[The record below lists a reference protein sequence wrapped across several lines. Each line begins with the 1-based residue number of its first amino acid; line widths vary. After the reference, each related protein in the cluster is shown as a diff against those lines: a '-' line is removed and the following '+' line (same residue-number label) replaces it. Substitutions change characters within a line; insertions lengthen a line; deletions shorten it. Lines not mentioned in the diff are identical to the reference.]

1 MGRLRTAFLAI
12 SLVIFICVSEEI
24 IARDGAN
31 RLRFSVSVNR
41 NSTNYGESHGGDVA
55 EQTWIHCRKEL
66 KDKKNKDCLLYIPR
80 EAAANEYLKLSFLT
94 GLTIHQIQNSRE
106 ETGYR
111 NWFNNWFARRELIS
125 SKAKKFRV
133 SAPNFALGPAPGFAP
148 GLAPGPAPTP
158 QSHDLAPASSPSQP
172 PYSPAEAP
180 DEPSP
185 APPPK
190 RKPSVAPS
198 QSVPGPPPPPPAK
211 KSDHMLMKLIIA
223 VASTAVITFVLVALL
238 FLCCFKRNRN
248 NAVGPADGPRD
259 EGPLLHLSNLSVGKY
274 QQDSSFFPSL
284 SHSRIVTQFCTLSG
298 SSENSPTVAN
308 TSRKF
313 FSATSKKRSFLSR
326 VSLKRNGPEFS
337 TAEAPSSLTGLPPL
351 KLPPGR
357 SAPPPPPAPAPAPTP
372 QPPPPPPPK
381 PQPPPPPK
389 LVRPPPAPPPKG
401 VAPKRQGH
409 SSSGDGSDVDS
420 ETGAPKTKLKP
431 FFWDKMA
438 NPDQKMVWHEISA
451 GSFQFNEEA
460 MESLF
465 GYNDGNKNKNA
476 QRGDSSRESPV
487 QYIQI
492 IDARK
497 AQNLSIL
504 LRALN
509 VTTEEVVDAIKEGI
523 NDSFS
528 FLQLASPLVLKMR
541 FLLCYQ
547 GNELPVELLQTLLK
561 MAPTS
566 EEELKLRL
574 YSGDLHLLGP
584 AERFLKILVDIPFAF
599 KRIESLL
606 FMISLQEEVSGL
618 KESLATLEVAC
629 KKLKNSRLFLKLLE
643 AVLKTGNRMNVGT
656 FRGDAQAF
664 KLDTL
669 LKLSDVKGTD
679 GKTTLLH
686 FVVLEIIRSEGVRA
700 LRLQRSSRSFSSVK
714 TDDSNNSDS
723 SPQSVERYRSTGL
736 QVVSGLTIELEDV
749 KRAAI
754 IDGDGLAATLTNL
767 SGSLTNAREF
777 LKSMDEESDF
787 EKALAGFIERAD
799 ADIRW
804 LKEEEERIMALVK
817 SSADYFH
824 GKSAKSEG
832 IRLFAIVREFLVML
846 EKVCREV
853 KETTK
858 TRSYSGKKEVE
869 TTPES
874 SQPSPDIVR
883 QRLFPAIA
891 ERRNYSSDSS
901 DDDDDADD
909 ESSSSSYS

>member
-12 SLVIFICVSEEI
+12 SLVFLVCVSEEI
-24 IARDGAN
+24 ISRRGAN
-31 RLRFSVSVNR
+31 R
-41 NSTNYGESHGGDVA
+41 GEAHGGDDVA

-66 KDKKNKDCLLYIPR
+66 KDRNRDCLLYIPPR
-80 EAAANEYLKLSFLT
+80 VAAANDTYQKLSVLT
-94 GLTIHQIQNSRE
+94 GWFS
-106 ETGYR
+106 
-111 NWFNNWFARRELIS
+111 NWFGPLLDSTTSYPTRKLIG
-125 SKAKKFRV
+125 KQKKKRKKFRV

-148 GLAPGPAPTP
+148 GPSPRFAPGPAPTP
-158 QSHDLAPASSPSQP
+158 QSYDLAAPSSAPS
-172 PYSPAEAP
+172 YSPAEAP
-180 DEPSP
+180 DESSFGGPTK
-185 APPPK
+185 K
-190 RKPSVAPS
+190 RAKSIVAPS
-198 QSVPGPPPPPPAK
+198 QSVPGPPPPPPPEK
-211 KSDHMLMKLIIA
+211 KNDILMDLIIA
-223 VASTAVITFVLVALL
+223 VASTAVLTFFLVALL
-238 FLCCFKRNRN
+238 FLCCFRRNNRK
-248 NAVGPADGPRD
+248 NAVGPRNGPRD
-259 EGPLLHLSNLSVGKY
+259 EGPLLHLSDLSA
-274 QQDSSFFPSL
+274 
-284 SHSRIVTQFCTLSG
+284 G
-298 SSENSPTVAN
+298 SNENSPKVAA
-308 TSRKF
+308 TSRRF
-313 FSATSKKRSFLSR
+313 FTATSKKRSFLSR
-326 VSLKRNGPEFS
+326 VSLKRNNHEFS
-337 TAEAPSSLTGLPPL
+337 PAEASSSSGLP
-351 KLPPGR
+351 LPPGR
-357 SAPPPPPAPAPAPTP
+357 SSAAPPLPPPAPPAPRPPPPAPPKSK
-372 QPPPPPPPK
+372 PPPPA
-381 PQPPPPPK
+381 PPK
-389 LVRPPPAPPPKG
+389 LVRPPPAPP
-401 VAPKRQGH
+401 KRQGR

-451 GSFQFNEEA
+451 GSFQFNEEE

-465 GYNDGNKNKNA
+465 GYNDVNKSKNG
-476 QRGDSSRESPV
+476 QRGESSRDSPV

-492 IDARK
+492 IDPRK

-509 VTTEEVVDAIKEGI
+509 VTIEEVVDAIKE
-523 NDSFS
+523 
-528 FLQLASPLVLKMR
+528 
-541 FLLCYQ
+541 

-599 KRIESLL
+599 KRIESLI
-606 FMISLQEEVSGL
+606 FMISLQEEVSGI

-629 KKLKNSRLFLKLLE
+629 KKLKNSRLFIKLLE

-700 LRLQRSSRSFSSVK
+700 LRLQRSSKSFSSIK
-714 TDDSNNSDS
+714 TDDTNTDT

-736 QVVSGLTIELEDV
+736 QVVSGLTTELEDV

-754 IDGDGLAATLTNL
+754 IDADGLASTLMNL

-799 ADIRW
+799 GDIKW
-804 LKEEEERIMALVK
+804 LKEEEERIMVLVK

-824 GKSAKSEG
+824 GKSAKNEG
-832 IRLFAIVREFLVML
+832 LRLFAIVRDFLVML

-853 KETTK
+853 KETTMMTSTK
-858 TRSYSGKKEVE
+858 NHSGKKETE
-869 TTPES
+869 MTPEGN
-874 SQPSPDIVR
+874 QPDNIR
-883 QRLFPAIA
+883 RHLFPAIA
-891 ERRNYSSDSS
+891 ERRADSS
-901 DDDDDADD
+901 DGSDSD
-909 ESSSSSYS
+909 

>member
-1 MGRLRTAFLAI
+1 MGILRTAFLAI
-12 SLVIFICVSEEI
+12 SLVFLVCVSEEI
-24 IARDGAN
+24 ISRRGTN
-31 RLRFSVSVNR
+31 R
-41 NSTNYGESHGGDVA
+41 GEEAHGGDDVA

-66 KDKKNKDCLLYIPR
+66 KDKNKDCLLYIPPR
-80 EAAANEYLKLSFLT
+80 VAAAANDTYQKLSVLT
-94 GLTIHQIQNSRE
+94 GWFSDWFEPLLDSTKSYPTRNLIGKQNKKRKKKKK
-106 ETGYR
+106 R
-111 NWFNNWFARRELIS
+111 
-125 SKAKKFRV
+125 KKFRV
-133 SAPNFALGPAPGFAP
+133 SAPNFALGPAPSF
-148 GLAPGPAPTP
+148 APGPAPTP
-158 QSHDLAPASSPSQP
+158 QSYDIVAPSSSPSQP
-172 PYSPAEAP
+172 PSYSPAEAP
-180 DEPSP
+180 DESNSG
-185 APPPK
+185 ATKK
-190 RKPSVAPS
+190 RAKSIVAPS
-198 QSVPGPPPPPPAK
+198 QSVPGPPPPPSPPEK
-211 KSDHMLMKLIIA
+211 KIDILMDLIIA
-223 VASTAVITFVLVALL
+223 VASTAVLTFFLVALL
-238 FLCCFKRNRN
+238 FLCCFRRN
-248 NAVGPADGPRD
+248 NRKNDAVGPRTGPRD
-259 EGPLLHLSNLSVGKY
+259 EGPLLHLSDLSA
-274 QQDSSFFPSL
+274 
-284 SHSRIVTQFCTLSG
+284 G
-298 SSENSPTVAN
+298 SNENSPKVAA
-308 TSRKF
+308 TSRRF
-313 FSATSKKRSFLSR
+313 FTATSSKKRSFLSR
-326 VSLKRNGPEFS
+326 VSLKRNHHDFS
-337 TAEAPSSLTGLPPL
+337 PAEASASSGLP
-351 KLPPGR
+351 LPPGR
-357 SAPPPPPAPAPAPTP
+357 SSAAPPLPPPAPPPSK
-372 QPPPPPPPK
+372 PPPPPPPK
-381 PQPPPPPK
+381 AKPPPPAPPPK
-389 LVRPPPAPPPKG
+389 IVRPPPAPP
-401 VAPKRQGH
+401 KRQGR

-465 GYNDGNKNKNA
+465 GYNDVNKNKNG
-476 QRGDSSRESPV
+476 QTGESSRDSPV

-492 IDARK
+492 IDPRK

-509 VTTEEVVDAIKEGI
+509 VTIEEVVDAIKE
-523 NDSFS
+523 
-528 FLQLASPLVLKMR
+528 
-541 FLLCYQ
+541 

-599 KRIESLL
+599 KRMESLI
-606 FMISLQEEVSGL
+606 FMISLQEEVSGI

-700 LRLQRSSRSFSSVK
+700 LRLQSSSKSFSSVK
-714 TDDSNNSDS
+714 TDDTNNTDT

-736 QVVSGLTIELEDV
+736 QVVLGLTTELEDV

-754 IDGDGLAATLTNL
+754 IDADGLASTLASL
-767 SGSLTNAREF
+767 SGSLTSAREF
-777 LKSMDEESDF
+777 LKTMDEESDF
-787 EKALAGFIERAD
+787 EKALTGFIERAD
-799 ADIRW
+799 ADIKW
-804 LKEEEERIMALVK
+804 LKEEEARIMVLVK

-824 GKSAKSEG
+824 GKSAKNEG
-832 IRLFAIVREFLVML
+832 LRLFAIVRDFLIML

-853 KETTK
+853 KETTMMTSSK
-858 TRSYSGKKEVE
+858 NHSGKKETE
-869 TTPES
+869 MTPES
-874 SQPSPDIVR
+874 TQPDNIR

-891 ERRNYSSDSS
+891 ERRADSS
-901 DDDDDADD
+901 DDSDSD
-909 ESSSSSYS
+909 

>member
-1 MGRLRTAFLAI
+1 MGRLRRAFLAI
-12 SLVIFICVSEEI
+12 SLVFLVCVSEEI
-24 IARDGAN
+24 ISRRGAN
-31 RLRFSVSVNR
+31 RS
-41 NSTNYGESHGGDVA
+41 EAHGGDDVA

-66 KDKKNKDCLLYIPR
+66 KDKNRDCLIYIPPR
-80 EAAANEYLKLSFLT
+80 VAAANDDTYQKLSVLSGWF
-94 GLTIHQIQNSRE
+94 S
-106 ETGYR
+106 
-111 NWFNNWFARRELIS
+111 NWFGPLLDSTTSYPTRKLIG
-125 SKAKKFRV
+125 KQKRKRKKKRKKFRV

-148 GLAPGPAPTP
+148 GPSPRFAPGPAPTTP
-158 QSHDLAPASSPSQP
+158 QSYDLVAPSSSPSQP
-172 PYSPAEAP
+172 PSYSPAEAP
-180 DEPSP
+180 HESNFGGPTK
-185 APPPK
+185 K
-190 RKPSVAPS
+190 RAKSIVAPS
-198 QSVPGPPPPPPAK
+198 QSVPGPPPPPPPEK
-211 KSDHMLMKLIIA
+211 KNDILMDLIIA
-223 VASTAVITFVLVALL
+223 VASTAVLTFFLVALL
-238 FLCCFKRNRN
+238 FLCCFRRNNRK
-248 NAVGPADGPRD
+248 NAVGPRNGPRD
-259 EGPLLHLSNLSVGKY
+259 EGPLLHLSDLSA
-274 QQDSSFFPSL
+274 
-284 SHSRIVTQFCTLSG
+284 G
-298 SSENSPTVAN
+298 SNENSPKVAA
-308 TSRKF
+308 TSRRF
-313 FSATSKKRSFLSR
+313 FTATSKKRSFLSR
-326 VSLKRNGPEFS
+326 VSLKRNHHDFS
-337 TAEAPSSLTGLPPL
+337 PAEA
-351 KLPPGR
+351 
-357 SAPPPPPAPAPAPTP
+357 
-372 QPPPPPPPK
+372 
-381 PQPPPPPK
+381 
-389 LVRPPPAPPPKG
+389 
-401 VAPKRQGH
+401 

-451 GSFQFNEEA
+451 GSFQFNEEE

-465 GYNDGNKNKNA
+465 GYNDVNKNKNG
-476 QRGDSSRESPV
+476 QRGESSRDSPV

-492 IDARK
+492 IDPRK

-509 VTTEEVVDAIKEGI
+509 VTIEEVVDAIKE
-523 NDSFS
+523 
-528 FLQLASPLVLKMR
+528 
-541 FLLCYQ
+541 

-599 KRIESLL
+599 KRIESLI
-606 FMISLQEEVSGL
+606 FMISLQEEVSGI
-618 KESLATLEVAC
+618 KESLATLE
-629 KKLKNSRLFLKLLE
+629 KLKNSRLFIKLLE

-700 LRLQRSSRSFSSVK
+700 LRLQRSSKSFSSVK
-714 TDDSNNSDS
+714 TDDTNTDT

-736 QVVSGLTIELEDV
+736 QVVSGLTTELEDV

-754 IDGDGLAATLTNL
+754 IDADGLASTLMNL

-799 ADIRW
+799 GDIKW
-804 LKEEEERIMALVK
+804 LKEEEERIMVLVK

-824 GKSAKSEG
+824 GKSAKNEG
-832 IRLFAIVREFLVML
+832 LRLFAIVRDFLVML

-853 KETTK
+853 KETTMM
-858 TRSYSGKKEVE
+858 TSTTNHSGKKETE
-869 TTPES
+869 MTPEGN
-874 SQPSPDIVR
+874 QPDNIR
-883 QRLFPAIA
+883 RHLFPAIA
-891 ERRNYSSDSS
+891 ERRADSS
-901 DDDDDADD
+901 DGSDSD
-909 ESSSSSYS
+909 

>member
-12 SLVIFICVSEEI
+12 SLVFLVCVSEEI
-24 IARDGAN
+24 ISRRGAN
-31 RLRFSVSVNR
+31 R
-41 NSTNYGESHGGDVA
+41 GEAHGGDDVA

-66 KDKKNKDCLLYIPR
+66 KDRNRDCLLYIPPR
-80 EAAANEYLKLSFLT
+80 VAAANDTYQKLSVLT
-94 GLTIHQIQNSRE
+94 GWFS
-106 ETGYR
+106 
-111 NWFNNWFARRELIS
+111 NWFGPLLDSTTSYPTRKLIG
-125 SKAKKFRV
+125 KQKRKRKKKRKKFRV

-148 GLAPGPAPTP
+148 GPSPRFAPGPAPTP
-158 QSHDLAPASSPSQP
+158 QSYDLAAPSSAPS
-172 PYSPAEAP
+172 YSPAEAP
-180 DEPSP
+180 DESSFGGPTK
-185 APPPK
+185 K
-190 RKPSVAPS
+190 RAKSIVAPS
-198 QSVPGPPPPPPAK
+198 QSVPGPPPPPPPPPEK
-211 KSDHMLMKLIIA
+211 KNDILMDLIIA
-223 VASTAVITFVLVALL
+223 VASTAVLTFFLVALL
-238 FLCCFKRNRN
+238 FLCCFRRNNRK
-248 NAVGPADGPRD
+248 NAVGPRNGPRD
-259 EGPLLHLSNLSVGKY
+259 EGPLLHLSDLSA
-274 QQDSSFFPSL
+274 
-284 SHSRIVTQFCTLSG
+284 G
-298 SSENSPTVAN
+298 SNENSPKVAA
-308 TSRKF
+308 TSRRF
-313 FSATSKKRSFLSR
+313 FTATSKKRSFLSR
-326 VSLKRNGPEFS
+326 VSLKRNNHEFS
-337 TAEAPSSLTGLPPL
+337 PAEASSSSGLP
-351 KLPPGR
+351 LPPGK
-357 SAPPPPPAPAPAPTP
+357 SSAAPPLPPPAPPPPHA
-372 QPPPPPPPK
+372 PPPPPPK
-381 PQPPPPPK
+381 SKPPPPAPPK
-389 LVRPPPAPPPKG
+389 LVRPPPAPP
-401 VAPKRQGH
+401 KRQGR

-451 GSFQFNEEA
+451 GSFQFNEQE

-465 GYNDGNKNKNA
+465 GYNDVNKNKNG
-476 QRGDSSRESPV
+476 QRGESSRDSPV

-492 IDARK
+492 IDPRK

-509 VTTEEVVDAIKEGI
+509 VTIEEVVDAIKE
-523 NDSFS
+523 
-528 FLQLASPLVLKMR
+528 
-541 FLLCYQ
+541 

-599 KRIESLL
+599 KRIEL
-606 FMISLQEEVSGL
+606 FI
-618 KESLATLEVAC
+618 
-629 KKLKNSRLFLKLLE
+629 KLLE

-700 LRLQRSSRSFSSVK
+700 LRLQRSSKSFSSIK
-714 TDDSNNSDS
+714 TDDTNTDT

-736 QVVSGLTIELEDV
+736 QVVSGLTTELEDV

-754 IDGDGLAATLTNL
+754 IDADGLASTLMNL

-799 ADIRW
+799 GDIKW
-804 LKEEEERIMALVK
+804 LKEEEERIMVLVK

-824 GKSAKSEG
+824 GKSAKNEG
-832 IRLFAIVREFLVML
+832 LRLFAIVRDFLVML

-853 KETTK
+853 KETTMMTSTK
-858 TRSYSGKKEVE
+858 NHSGKKETE
-869 TTPES
+869 MTPEGN
-874 SQPSPDIVR
+874 QPDNIR
-883 QRLFPAIA
+883 RHLFPAIA
-891 ERRNYSSDSS
+891 ERRADSS
-901 DDDDDADD
+901 DGSDSD
-909 ESSSSSYS
+909 

>member
-1 MGRLRTAFLAI
+1 MGRLRRAFLAI
-12 SLVIFICVSEEI
+12 SLVFLVCVSEEI
-24 IARDGAN
+24 ISRRGAN
-31 RLRFSVSVNR
+31 RS
-41 NSTNYGESHGGDVA
+41 EAHGGDDVA

-66 KDKKNKDCLLYIPR
+66 KDKNRDCLIYIPR
-80 EAAANEYLKLSFLT
+80 RVAAANDDTYQKLSVLSGWF
-94 GLTIHQIQNSRE
+94 S
-106 ETGYR
+106 
-111 NWFNNWFARRELIS
+111 NWFGPLLDSTTSYPTRKLIG
-125 SKAKKFRV
+125 KQKRKRKKFRV

-148 GLAPGPAPTP
+148 GPSPRFAPGPAPITP
-158 QSHDLAPASSPSQP
+158 QSYDLVAPSSSPSQP
-172 PYSPAEAP
+172 PSYSPAEAP
-180 DEPSP
+180 DESNFGGPTK
-185 APPPK
+185 K
-190 RKPSVAPS
+190 RAKSIVAPS
-198 QSVPGPPPPPPAK
+198 QSVPGPPPPPPPEK
-211 KSDHMLMKLIIA
+211 KNDILMDLIIA
-223 VASTAVITFVLVALL
+223 VASTAVLTFFLVALL
-238 FLCCFKRNRN
+238 FLCCFRRNNRK
-248 NAVGPADGPRD
+248 NAVGPRNGPRD
-259 EGPLLHLSNLSVGKY
+259 EGPLLHLSDLSA
-274 QQDSSFFPSL
+274 
-284 SHSRIVTQFCTLSG
+284 G
-298 SSENSPTVAN
+298 SNENSPKVAA
-308 TSRKF
+308 TSRRF
-313 FSATSKKRSFLSR
+313 FTATSKKRSFLSR
-326 VSLKRNGPEFS
+326 VSLKRNHHDFS
-337 TAEAPSSLTGLPPL
+337 PAEASSSSGLP
-351 KLPPGR
+351 LPPGR
-357 SAPPPPPAPAPAPTP
+357 SSAAPPLPPAAPPAPR
-372 QPPPPPPPK
+372 PPPPPPPK
-381 PQPPPPPK
+381 SKPPPPAPPK
-389 LVRPPPAPPPKG
+389 LVRPPPAPP
-401 VAPKRQGH
+401 KRQGR

-451 GSFQFNEEA
+451 GSFQFNEEE

-465 GYNDGNKNKNA
+465 GYNDVNKNKNG
-476 QRGDSSRESPV
+476 QRGESSRDSPV

-492 IDARK
+492 IDPRK

-509 VTTEEVVDAIKEGI
+509 VTIEEVVDAIKE
-523 NDSFS
+523 
-528 FLQLASPLVLKMR
+528 
-541 FLLCYQ
+541 

-599 KRIESLL
+599 KRIESLI
-606 FMISLQEEVSGL
+606 FMISLQEEVSGI

-629 KKLKNSRLFLKLLE
+629 KKLKNSRLFIKLLE

-700 LRLQRSSRSFSSVK
+700 LRLQRSSKSFSSVK
-714 TDDSNNSDS
+714 TDDTNTDT

-736 QVVSGLTIELEDV
+736 QVVSGLTTELEDV

-754 IDGDGLAATLTNL
+754 IDADGLASTLMNL

-799 ADIRW
+799 GDIKW
-804 LKEEEERIMALVK
+804 LKEEEERIMVLVK

-824 GKSAKSEG
+824 GKSAKNEG
-832 IRLFAIVREFLVML
+832 LRLFAIVRDFLVML

-853 KETTK
+853 KETTMMTSTK
-858 TRSYSGKKEVE
+858 NHSGKKETE
-869 TTPES
+869 MTPEGN
-874 SQPSPDIVR
+874 QPDNIR
-883 QRLFPAIA
+883 RHLFPAIA
-891 ERRNYSSDSS
+891 ERRADSS
-901 DDDDDADD
+901 DGSDSD
-909 ESSSSSYS
+909 

>member
-1 MGRLRTAFLAI
+1 MGRLRLAFLAV
-12 SLVIFICVSEEI
+12 SLVVFVCVSEEI
-24 IARDGAN
+24 FSRDGLN
-31 RLRFSVSVNR
+31 LLPFSVSVNR
-41 NSTNYGESHGGDVA
+41 NSIDNGGDVA
-55 EQTWIHCRKEL
+55 EQTWIHQNPTRK
-66 KDKKNKDCLLYIPR
+66 
-80 EAAANEYLKLSFLT
+80 
-94 GLTIHQIQNSRE
+94 
-106 ETGYR
+106 
-111 NWFNNWFARRELIS
+111 LIS
-125 SKAKKFRV
+125 YPKRFSV
-133 SAPNFALGPAPGFAP
+133 SAPNLAFGPAPGFAP
-148 GLAPGPAPTP
+148 GPGPSFAPGPAPNP
-158 QSHDLAPASSPSQP
+158 PSYDLVAPASAPNEPPAETPDESSPS
-172 PYSPAEAP
+172 
-180 DEPSP
+180 PSEE
-185 APPPK
+185 
-190 RKPSVAPS
+190 KPSIAPS
-198 QSVPGPPPPPPAK
+198 QSVPGPPPPPREK
-211 KSDHMLMKLIIA
+211 KDDVLMKLIIA
-223 VASTAVITFVLVALL
+223 VASTAVLTFVLVALM
-238 FLCCFKRNRN
+238 FLCCFRRNRN
-248 NAVGPADGPRD
+248 NAVGPRDGPRD
-259 EGPLLHLSNLSVGKY
+259 EGPLLRLS
-274 QQDSSFFPSL
+274 
-284 SHSRIVTQFCTLSG
+284 TG
-298 SSENSPTVAN
+298 STENSPTVAS
-308 TSRKF
+308 TSRKM
-313 FSATSKKRSFLSR
+313 FSATSSKKRSFLSR
-326 VSLKRNGPEFS
+326 VSFKRNGHEFS
-337 TAEAPSSLTGLPPL
+337 TAESSSAGLPPL

-357 SAPPPPPAPAPAPTP
+357 SAAPPPPAPAPPP

-389 LVRPPPAPPPKG
+389 IARPPPAPPKG

-409 SSSGDGSDVDS
+409 TSSGDASDVDS

-460 MESLF
+460 METLF
-465 GYNDGNKNKNA
+465 GYNDGNKNKNG
-476 QRGDSSRESPV
+476 QRSTDSSSRESPV

-492 IDARK
+492 IDTRK

-509 VTTEEVVDAIKEGI
+509 VTTEEVVDAIKE
-523 NDSFS
+523 
-528 FLQLASPLVLKMR
+528 
-541 FLLCYQ
+541 

-618 KESLATLEVAC
+618 KEALATLEVAC
-629 KKLKNSRLFLKLLE
+629 KKLRNSRLFLKLLE

-700 LRLQRSSRSFSSVK
+700 LRLQSRSFSSVK
-714 TDDSNNSDS
+714 TDDSVADS

-736 QVVSGLTIELEDV
+736 QVVTGLTTELEDV

-754 IDGDGLAATLTNL
+754 IDADGLAATLANL

-777 LKSMDEESDF
+777 LKTMDEESDF
-787 EKALAGFIERAD
+787 ERALAGFIERAD
-799 ADIRW
+799 ADIKW

-824 GKSAKSEG
+824 GKSAKNEG
-832 IRLFAIVREFLVML
+832 LRLFAIVRDFLIML

-858 TRSYSGKKEVE
+858 TKNHSGKKE
-869 TTPES
+869 TDTMS
-874 SQPSPDIVR
+874 SDSNQPSPDIR

-891 ERRNYSSDSS
+891 ERRIDSS
-901 DDDDDADD
+901 DDSDD
-909 ESSSSSYS
+909 EEDSSPS

>member
-12 SLVIFICVSEEI
+12 SLVFLVCVSEEI
-24 IARDGAN
+24 ISRRGSNRGEAN
-31 RLRFSVSVNR
+31 
-41 NSTNYGESHGGDVA
+41 GDDDVA
-55 EQTWIHCRKEL
+55 EQTWIHCRKDL
-66 KDKKNKDCLLYIPR
+66 KDKNKDCPLYIPPR
-80 EAAANEYLKLSFLT
+80 VPAANDAYL
-94 GLTIHQIQNSRE
+94 
-106 ETGYR
+106 TGYR
-111 NWFNNWFARRELIS
+111 HWFSNWIEPLLDSTTSYPARKLID
-125 SKAKKFRV
+125 KPKTNKNKKEKTKTNTKKKTKTKTKKKTKTKTKGKTKRKKFRV
-133 SAPNFALGPAPGFAP
+133 SAPNFALGPAQGFAP
-148 GLAPGPAPTP
+148 GPSPRFAPGPAPTP
-158 QSHDLAPASSPSQP
+158 QSYDLAPSSSSSQP
-172 PYSPAEAP
+172 SSYSPAEAP
-180 DEPSP
+180 DESRPGSSK
-185 APPPK
+185 K
-190 RKPSVAPS
+190 RAKGIVAPS
-198 QSVPGPPPPPPAK
+198 QSVSGHHPPPPPEK
-211 KSDHMLMKLIIA
+211 KNNILMDLIIA
-223 VASTAVITFVLVALL
+223 VASTAVLTFFLVALL
-238 FLCCFKRNRN
+238 FLCCFRRNNRK
-248 NAVGPADGPRD
+248 NAVGPRNGPRD
-259 EGPLLHLSNLSVGKY
+259 EGPLLHLSDLSA
-274 QQDSSFFPSL
+274 
-284 SHSRIVTQFCTLSG
+284 G
-298 SSENSPTVAN
+298 SNENSPKIAN
-308 TSRKF
+308 KSRRFFTS
-313 FSATSKKRSFLSR
+313 TSKKRSFLSR
-326 VSLKRNGPEFS
+326 VSLKRNNHEFIP
-337 TAEAPSSLTGLPPL
+337 AAAAASSSGIP
-351 KLPPGR
+351 LPPGR
-357 SAPPPPPAPAPAPTP
+357 SAAPLPPPVPPPPQA
-372 QPPPPPPPK
+372 PPPPPPK
-381 PQPPPPPK
+381 SKPPPPAPPK
-389 LVRPPPAPPPKG
+389 LVRPPPAPP
-401 VAPKRQGH
+401 KRQGR

-465 GYNDGNKNKNA
+465 GYNDGNKNKNGG
-476 QRGDSSRESPV
+476 RGDSSRESPV

-492 IDARK
+492 IDPRK

-509 VTTEEVVDAIKEGI
+509 VTIEEVVDAIKE
-523 NDSFS
+523 
-528 FLQLASPLVLKMR
+528 
-541 FLLCYQ
+541 

-599 KRIESLL
+599 KRIESLI
-606 FMISLQEEVSGL
+606 FMISLQEEVSGI

-700 LRLQRSSRSFSSVK
+700 LRLQRSSKSFSSVN
-714 TDDSNNSDS
+714 TDDTNTDT

-736 QVVSGLTIELEDV
+736 QVVTGLTTELEDV

-754 IDGDGLAATLTNL
+754 IDADGLASTLTSL
-767 SGSLTNAREF
+767 SGSLTSAREF
-777 LKSMDEESDF
+777 LKTMDEESDF

-799 ADIRW
+799 ADIKW
-804 LKEEEERIMALVK
+804 LKEEEGRIMVLVK
-817 SSADYFH
+817 SCADYFH
-824 GKSAKSEG
+824 GKAAKNEG
-832 IRLFAIVREFLVML
+832 LRLFAIVRDFLIML

-853 KETTK
+853 KETTMMTSSTK
-858 TRSYSGKKEVE
+858 TVNHSGKKETE
-869 TTPES
+869 MTPES
-874 SQPSPDIVR
+874 NQPDNIR

-891 ERRNYSSDSS
+891 ERRADSS
-901 DDDDDADD
+901 DDSDSD
-909 ESSSSSYS
+909 

>member
-1 MGRLRTAFLAI
+1 MGILRTALLAI
-12 SLVIFICVSEEI
+12 SLVVFVCVSEEI
-24 IARDGAN
+24 ISRDVALN
-31 RLRFSVSVNR
+31 Q
-41 NSTNYGESHGGDVA
+41 NYGDNVA
-55 EQTWIHCRKEL
+55 EQTWW
-66 KDKKNKDCLLYIPR
+66 
-80 EAAANEYLKLSFLT
+80 
-94 GLTIHQIQNSRE
+94 IHQNPDLKT
-106 ETGYR
+106 ETCYWQ
-111 NWFNNWFARRELIS
+111 WFSNLFLESQGESTTYPRRKLIR
-125 SKAKKFRV
+125 KKKKFRV
-133 SAPNFALGPAPGFAP
+133 SAPNLASGPTPGPGFAPGPAP
-148 GLAPGPAPTP
+148 GLAPGPAPNP
-158 QSHDLAPASSPSQP
+158 SSYDLAAPASAPTPNQPSA
-172 PYSPAEAP
+172 SPAETP
-180 DEPSP
+180 YEDLSPGPSEEEPSV
-185 APPPK
+185 
-190 RKPSVAPS
+190 VAPS
-198 QSVPGPPPPPPAK
+198 QSVPGPPPLPREK
-211 KSDHMLMKLIIA
+211 KDDILMKLIIA
-223 VASTAVITFVLVALL
+223 VASTAVLTFVLVALM
-238 FLCCFKRNRN
+238 FLCCFRRNSN
-248 NAVGPADGPRD
+248 NAVGHGPRD
-259 EGPLLHLSNLSVGKY
+259 EGPLLHLS
-274 QQDSSFFPSL
+274 
-284 SHSRIVTQFCTLSG
+284 TG
-298 SSENSPTVAN
+298 STENSPTIAS
-308 TSRKF
+308 TSRRILF
-313 FSATSKKRSFLSR
+313 GAASSKKRSFLSR
-326 VSLKRNGPEFS
+326 VSLKRNGHEFPN
-337 TAEAPSSLTGLPPL
+337 ADASSSSGLPPL

-357 SAPPPPPAPAPAPTP
+357 SAPPPAPAPAPPP

-381 PQPPPPPK
+381 PTPPPPPPK
-389 LVRPPPAPPPKG
+389 IARPPPAPPKG
-401 VAPKRQGH
+401 AAPKRQGH
-409 SSSGDGSDVDS
+409 TSSGDASDVDS

-451 GSFQFNEEA
+451 GSFQFNEEM
-460 MESLF
+460 METLF
-465 GYNDGNKNKNA
+465 GYNDGNKNKTG
-476 QRGDSSRESPV
+476 QRSDSSRESPV

-492 IDARK
+492 IDTRK

-509 VTTEEVVDAIKEGI
+509 VTTEEVVDAIKEG
-523 NDSFS
+523 
-528 FLQLASPLVLKMR
+528 
-541 FLLCYQ
+541 
-547 GNELPVELLQTLLK
+547 NELPVELLQTLLK
-561 MAPTS
+561 MAPTQ

-574 YSGDLHLLGP
+574 YTGDLHLLGP

-629 KKLKNSRLFLKLLE
+629 KKLRNSRLFLKLLE

-714 TDDSNNSDS
+714 TDDSVSDS
-723 SPQSVERYRSTGL
+723 K
-736 QVVSGLTIELEDV
+736 LEDV

-754 IDGDGLAATLTNL
+754 IDGDALAATLTNI

-787 EKALAGFIERAD
+787 ERALAGFIERAD
-799 ADIRW
+799 ADIKW

-824 GKSAKSEG
+824 GKSAKNEG
-832 IRLFAIVREFLVML
+832 LRLFAIVRDFLIML

-858 TRSYSGKKEVE
+858 TTNRSGKKENDA
-869 TTPES
+869 S
-874 SQPSPDIVR
+874 SSDSNQPSPDIR

-891 ERRNYSSDSS
+891 ERKMDSS
-901 DDDDDADD
+901 DDSDD
-909 ESSSSSYS
+909 EEG

>member
-12 SLVIFICVSEEI
+12 SLVFLVCVSEEI
-24 IARDGAN
+24 ISRRGAN
-31 RLRFSVSVNR
+31 R
-41 NSTNYGESHGGDVA
+41 GEAHGGDDVA

-66 KDKKNKDCLLYIPR
+66 KDRNRDCLLYIPPR
-80 EAAANEYLKLSFLT
+80 VAAANDTYQKLSVLT
-94 GLTIHQIQNSRE
+94 GWFS
-106 ETGYR
+106 
-111 NWFNNWFARRELIS
+111 NWFGPLLDSTTSYPTRKLIG
-125 SKAKKFRV
+125 KQKRKRKKKRKKFRV

-148 GLAPGPAPTP
+148 GPSPRFAPGPAPTP
-158 QSHDLAPASSPSQP
+158 QSYDLAAPSSAPS
-172 PYSPAEAP
+172 YSPAEAP
-180 DEPSP
+180 DESSFGGPTK
-185 APPPK
+185 K
-190 RKPSVAPS
+190 RAKSIVAPS
-198 QSVPGPPPPPPAK
+198 QSVPGPPPPPPEK
-211 KSDHMLMKLIIA
+211 KNDILMDLIIA
-223 VASTAVITFVLVALL
+223 VASTAVLTFFLVALL
-238 FLCCFKRNRN
+238 FLCCFRRN
-248 NAVGPADGPRD
+248 NRKNVVGPRNGPRD
-259 EGPLLHLSNLSVGKY
+259 EGPLLHLSDLSA
-274 QQDSSFFPSL
+274 
-284 SHSRIVTQFCTLSG
+284 G
-298 SSENSPTVAN
+298 SNENSPKVAA
-308 TSRKF
+308 TSRRF
-313 FSATSKKRSFLSR
+313 FTATSKKRSFLSR
-326 VSLKRNGPEFS
+326 VSLKRNNHEFS
-337 TAEAPSSLTGLPPL
+337 PAEASSSSGLP
-351 KLPPGR
+351 LPPGR
-357 SAPPPPPAPAPAPTP
+357 SSAAPPLPPQAPPAPRPPPPAPPKSK
-372 QPPPPPPPK
+372 PPPPA
-381 PQPPPPPK
+381 PPK
-389 LVRPPPAPPPKG
+389 LVRPPPAPP
-401 VAPKRQGH
+401 KRQGR

-451 GSFQFNEEA
+451 GSFQFNEQE

-465 GYNDGNKNKNA
+465 GYNDVNKNKNG
-476 QRGDSSRESPV
+476 QRGESSRDSPV

-492 IDARK
+492 IDPRK

-509 VTTEEVVDAIKEGI
+509 VTIEEVVDAIKE
-523 NDSFS
+523 
-528 FLQLASPLVLKMR
+528 
-541 FLLCYQ
+541 

-599 KRIESLL
+599 KRIEL
-606 FMISLQEEVSGL
+606 FI
-618 KESLATLEVAC
+618 
-629 KKLKNSRLFLKLLE
+629 KLLE

-700 LRLQRSSRSFSSVK
+700 LRLQRSSKSFSSIK
-714 TDDSNNSDS
+714 TDDTNTDT

-736 QVVSGLTIELEDV
+736 QVVSGLTTELEDV

-754 IDGDGLAATLTNL
+754 IDADGLASTLMNL

-799 ADIRW
+799 GDIKW
-804 LKEEEERIMALVK
+804 LKEEEERIMVLVK

-824 GKSAKSEG
+824 GKSAKNEG
-832 IRLFAIVREFLVML
+832 LRLFAIVRDFLVML

-853 KETTK
+853 KETTMMTSTK
-858 TRSYSGKKEVE
+858 NHSGKKETE
-869 TTPES
+869 MTPEGN
-874 SQPSPDIVR
+874 QPDNIR
-883 QRLFPAIA
+883 RHLFPAIA
-891 ERRNYSSDSS
+891 ERRADSS
-901 DDDDDADD
+901 DGSDSD
-909 ESSSSSYS
+909 

>member
-1 MGRLRTAFLAI
+1 MGRRLRTAFLAI
-12 SLVIFICVSEEI
+12 SLVLFVCVSDEI
-24 IARDGAN
+24 IATIRT
-31 RLRFSVSVNR
+31 VSVNHDD
-41 NSTNYGESHGGDVA
+41 GETHGGDVA
-55 EQTWIHCRKEL
+55 EKAWIQCRRESKE
-66 KDKKNKDCLLYIPR
+66 KDDDDCLLYIPH
-80 EAAANEYLKLSFLT
+80 ENLKLSVLT
-94 GLTIHQIQNSRE
+94 GK
-106 ETGYR
+106 TGYR
-111 NWFNNWFARRELIS
+111 HWFRNRFSYQRRKLIRNT
-125 SKAKKFRV
+125 KKFRV
-133 SAPNFALGPAPGFAP
+133 SAPDFTLGPGPAPVFAP
-148 GLAPGPAPTP
+148 GLAPGLAPSYAPGYAPGNAPTP
-158 QSHDLAPASSPSQP
+158 QSDELAPSSSQSQP
-172 PYSPAEAP
+172 LYSPVEPP
-180 DEPSP
+180 DEPK
-185 APPPK
+185 PPPRK
-190 RKPSVAPS
+190 KKPSVAPS
-198 QSVPGPPPPPPAK
+198 QSVPGGSSSSAK
-211 KSDHMLMKLIIA
+211 KDDILMKLVIA
-223 VASTAVITFVLVALL
+223 VASTAALTFVLVALM
-238 FLCCFKRNRN
+238 FWCCFRRKRS
-248 NAVGPADGPRD
+248 NAVGPRDGPRD
-259 EGPLLHLSNLSVGKY
+259 EGPLLHLTDLSAAGSN
-274 QQDSSFFPSL
+274 D
-284 SHSRIVTQFCTLSG
+284 
-298 SSENSPTVAN
+298 NSPTVAS

-313 FSATSKKRSFLSR
+313 FNAGSKKRSFLSR
-326 VSLKRNGPEFS
+326 VSLKRSSHNFS
-337 TAEAPSSLTGLPPL
+337 TPEASSSSGLPPL

-357 SAPPPPPAPAPAPTP
+357 SAPPLAPAPAPPPPP

-389 LVRPPPAPPPKG
+389 IVRPPPAPPKG
-401 VAPKRQGH
+401 AAPKRQGH
-409 SSSGDGSDVDS
+409 SSSGDASDVDS

-465 GYNDGNKNKNA
+465 GYNDGTKNKNA

-492 IDARK
+492 IDTRK

-509 VTTEEVVDAIKEGI
+509 VTTEEVVDAIKE
-523 NDSFS
+523 
-528 FLQLASPLVLKMR
+528 
-541 FLLCYQ
+541 

-574 YSGDLHLLGP
+574 YTGDLHLLGP

-629 KKLKNSRLFLKLLE
+629 KKLKNSRLFIKLLE

-714 TDDSNNSDS
+714 TDDSNNNTDS

-736 QVVSGLTIELEDV
+736 QVVSGLTTELEDV

-754 IDGDGLAATLTNL
+754 IDGDGLAATLMNI
-767 SGSLTNAREF
+767 SGSLANAREF
-777 LKSMDEESDF
+777 LKTMDEESDF
-787 EKALAGFIERAD
+787 ERALGGFIERAD
-799 ADIRW
+799 ADIKW

-824 GKSAKSEG
+824 GKSAKNEG
-832 IRLFAIVREFLVML
+832 LRLFAIVRDFLVML

-853 KETTK
+853 TATTAKTTTSYSSKKETEMT
-858 TRSYSGKKEVE
+858 SDSN
-869 TTPES
+869 
-874 SQPSPDIVR
+874 QPSPDNIR

-891 ERRNYSSDSS
+891 ERRVDSS
-901 DDDDDADD
+901 DDSDNDD
-909 ESSSSSYS
+909 EDEKSSSSS

>member
-12 SLVIFICVSEEI
+12 SLVVFVCVSEEI

-31 RLRFSVSVNR
+31 CFRFSVS
-41 NSTNYGESHGGDVA
+41 GDAHGGDVA

-66 KDKKNKDCLLYIPR
+66 KDKKKDCLLYIPR
-80 EAAANEYLKLSFLT
+80 EDEYLRLSILN
-94 GLTIHQIQNSRE
+94 GQNIQQIPVE
-106 ETGYR
+106 IGYR
-111 NWFNNWFARRELIS
+111 HWFSNWFSPLRDSTTRRKLIS
-125 SKAKKFRV
+125 NAKKKFRV
-133 SAPNFALGPAPGFAP
+133 SAPNFELGPAPVFAPGLAPGPAP

-158 QSHDLAPASSPSQP
+158 QSYDLVAPASSPSQAE
-172 PYSPAEAP
+172 SPAESKP
-180 DEPSP
+180 VPS
-185 APPPK
+185 K
-190 RKPSVAPS
+190 RKPNVAPS
-198 QSVPGPPPPPPAK
+198 QSVPGPPPPPPPPAK
-211 KSDHMLMKLIIA
+211 KNDILKELIIA
-223 VASTAVITFVLVALL
+223 VASTAVLTFFLVALL
-238 FLCCFKRNRN
+238 FLCCFKRSNRN
-248 NAVGPADGPRD
+248 NAVGPRFGPRD
-259 EGPLLHLSNLSVGKY
+259 EGPLLHLADLSTGSN
-274 QQDSSFFPSL
+274 
-284 SHSRIVTQFCTLSG
+284 
-298 SSENSPTVAN
+298 ENSPTVAS

-313 FSATSKKRSFLSR
+313 FSASSKKRSFLSR
-326 VSLKRNGPEFS
+326 VSLKRNGHEFS
-337 TAEAPSSLTGLPPL
+337 TADVSLSSSAGLPPL

-357 SAPPPPPAPAPAPTP
+357 SAPPPPPPP
-372 QPPPPPPPK
+372 QPPPPQPPPPQPPPPPPPPK

-389 LVRPPPAPPPKG
+389 LVRPPPAPPKG
-401 VAPKRQGH
+401 LATKRQGR

-465 GYNDGNKNKNA
+465 GYNDGNKKG
-476 QRGDSSRESPV
+476 QRGDSSRDSPV

-492 IDARK
+492 IDPRK

-509 VTTEEVVDAIKEGI
+509 VTTEEVVDAIKE
-523 NDSFS
+523 
-528 FLQLASPLVLKMR
+528 
-541 FLLCYQ
+541 

-606 FMISLQEEVSGL
+606 FMTSLQEEVSGI

-629 KKLKNSRLFLKLLE
+629 KKLRNSRLFLKLLE

-714 TDDSNNSDS
+714 TDDTNNSDS

-736 QVVSGLTIELEDV
+736 QVVSGLATELEDV

-754 IDGDGLAATLTNL
+754 IDADGLASTLTNL

-777 LKSMDEESDF
+777 LKTMEEESDF
-787 EKALAGFIERAD
+787 ERALAGFIERAD
-799 ADIRW
+799 ADIKW

-817 SSADYFH
+817 SSADSFH

-832 IRLFAIVREFLVML
+832 LRLFAIVRDFLIML
-846 EKVCREV
+846 ERVCREV

-858 TRSYSGKKEVE
+858 TTNRSGKKESE
-869 TTPES
+869 MMNPES
-874 SQPSPDIVR
+874 NQPSPDNIR

-891 ERRNYSSDSS
+891 ERRVDSS
-901 DDDDDADD
+901 DDSDDD
-909 ESSSSSYS
+909 ESSSS

>member
-1 MGRLRTAFLAI
+1 MGRLKTAFLAI
-12 SLVIFICVSEEI
+12 SLVFLVCVSQEL
-24 IARDGAN
+24 IARNASN
-31 RLRFSVSVNR
+31 LLRFLNH
-41 NSTNYGESHGGDVA
+41 NSIDYGNVA
-55 EQTWIHCRKEL
+55 EQTR
-66 KDKKNKDCLLYIPR
+66 NKDCLLY
-80 EAAANEYLKLSFLT
+80 EY
-94 GLTIHQIQNSRE
+94 IHQILNPRNEISSWHWF
-106 ETGYR
+106 R
-111 NWFNNWFARRELIS
+111 NWFGGCYSESTSYPRRKLIS
-125 SKAKKFRV
+125 YTKKFSV
-133 SAPNFALGPAPGFAP
+133 SAPNFGIGRGPGS
-148 GLAPGPAPTP
+148 APGPAPVP
-158 QSHDLAPASSPSQP
+158 LSYDFVAPASSPNEP
-172 PYSPAEAP
+172 PAETP
-180 DEPSP
+180 VKSKPGPS
-185 APPPK
+185 K

-198 QSVPGPPPPPPAK
+198 QSVPGPPPPPHGEK
-211 KSDHMLMKLIIA
+211 KNDFLMKLIIA
-223 VASTAVITFVLVALL
+223 VASTAVLTFVLVALM

-248 NAVGPADGPRD
+248 NAVGDPRYGPRD
-259 EGPLLHLSNLSVGKY
+259 EGPLLRLSNLSA
-274 QQDSSFFPSL
+274 
-284 SHSRIVTQFCTLSG
+284 G
-298 SSENSPTVAN
+298 SNENSPTIAN
-308 TSRKF
+308 TSQKM
-313 FSATSKKRSFLSR
+313 FSAASSKKRSFLSR
-326 VSLKRNGPEFS
+326 IFLLEDQ
-337 TAEAPSSLTGLPPL
+337 LLQLPV
-351 KLPPGR
+351 
-357 SAPPPPPAPAPAPTP
+357 PAPAPN
-372 QPPPPPPPK
+372 PPPPPPPK

-389 LVRPPPAPPPKG
+389 VLARPPPAPPKG
-401 VAPKRQGH
+401 VAAKRQGN

-451 GSFQFNEEA
+451 GSFQFNEEM
-460 MESLF
+460 METLF
-465 GYNDGNKNKNA
+465 GYNDGNKNKTG
-476 QRGDSSRESPV
+476 QKSDSARDSPV

-509 VTTEEVVDAIKEGI
+509 VTTEEVVDAIKE
-523 NDSFS
+523 
-528 FLQLASPLVLKMR
+528 
-541 FLLCYQ
+541 

-629 KKLKNSRLFLKLLE
+629 KKLRNSRLFLKLLE

-700 LRLQRSSRSFSSVK
+700 LRLQKSSRSFSSVK
-714 TDDSNNSDS
+714 TDDTIADS
-723 SPQSVERYRSTGL
+723 SPKSVERYRSTGL
-736 QVVSGLTIELEDV
+736 EVVTGLTTELEDV
-749 KRAAI
+749 KRAAV
-754 IDGDGLAATLTNL
+754 IDGDGLATTLTNI

-777 LKSMDEESDF
+777 LKTMDEESDF
-787 EKALAGFIERAD
+787 ERALAGFIEQAD
-799 ADIRW
+799 ADIKW

-824 GKSAKSEG
+824 GKSAKNEG
-832 IRLFAIVREFLVML
+832 LRLFAIVRDFLIML

-853 KETTK
+853 KETTAK
-858 TRSYSGKKEVE
+858 TMNQSGKKDIEM
-869 TTPES
+869 TTS
-874 SQPSPDIVR
+874 DISQPSPDIR

-891 ERRNYSSDSS
+891 ERRVDSS
-901 DDDDDADD
+901 DDSEEEDDK
-909 ESSSSSYS
+909 ESSTS

>member
-12 SLVIFICVSEEI
+12 SLVFLVCVSEEI
-24 IARDGAN
+24 ISRRGAN
-31 RLRFSVSVNR
+31 R
-41 NSTNYGESHGGDVA
+41 GEAHGGDDVA

-66 KDKKNKDCLLYIPR
+66 KDRNRDCLLYIPPR
-80 EAAANEYLKLSFLT
+80 VAAANDTYQKLSVLT
-94 GLTIHQIQNSRE
+94 
-106 ETGYR
+106 
-111 NWFNNWFARRELIS
+111 A
-125 SKAKKFRV
+125 
-133 SAPNFALGPAPGFAP
+133 
-148 GLAPGPAPTP
+148 
-158 QSHDLAPASSPSQP
+158 
-172 PYSPAEAP
+172 
-180 DEPSP
+180 
-185 APPPK
+185 
-190 RKPSVAPS
+190 
-198 QSVPGPPPPPPAK
+198 
-211 KSDHMLMKLIIA
+211 
-223 VASTAVITFVLVALL
+223 
-238 FLCCFKRNRN
+238 
-248 NAVGPADGPRD
+248 
-259 EGPLLHLSNLSVGKY
+259 
-274 QQDSSFFPSL
+274 
-284 SHSRIVTQFCTLSG
+284 
-298 SSENSPTVAN
+298 
-308 TSRKF
+308 TSRRF
-313 FSATSKKRSFLSR
+313 FTATSKKRSFLSR
-326 VSLKRNGPEFS
+326 VSLKRNNHEFS
-337 TAEAPSSLTGLPPL
+337 PAEASSSSGLP
-351 KLPPGR
+351 LPPGK
-357 SAPPPPPAPAPAPTP
+357 SSAAPPLPPPAPPPPHA
-372 QPPPPPPPK
+372 PPPPPPK
-381 PQPPPPPK
+381 SKPPPPAPPK
-389 LVRPPPAPPPKG
+389 LVRPPPAPP
-401 VAPKRQGH
+401 KRQGR

-451 GSFQFNEEA
+451 GSFQFNEQE

-465 GYNDGNKNKNA
+465 GYNDVNKNKNG
-476 QRGDSSRESPV
+476 QRGESSRDSPV

-492 IDARK
+492 IDPRK

-509 VTTEEVVDAIKEGI
+509 VTIEEVVDAINE
-523 NDSFS
+523 
-528 FLQLASPLVLKMR
+528 
-541 FLLCYQ
+541 

-599 KRIESLL
+599 KRIEL
-606 FMISLQEEVSGL
+606 FI
-618 KESLATLEVAC
+618 
-629 KKLKNSRLFLKLLE
+629 KLLE

-700 LRLQRSSRSFSSVK
+700 LRLQRSSKSFSSIK
-714 TDDSNNSDS
+714 TDDTNTDT

-736 QVVSGLTIELEDV
+736 QVVSGLTTELEDV

-754 IDGDGLAATLTNL
+754 IDADGLASTLMNL

-799 ADIRW
+799 GDIKW
-804 LKEEEERIMALVK
+804 LKEEEERIMVLVK

-824 GKSAKSEG
+824 GKSAKNEG
-832 IRLFAIVREFLVML
+832 LRLFAIVRDFLVML

-853 KETTK
+853 KETTMMTSTK
-858 TRSYSGKKEVE
+858 NHSGKKETE
-869 TTPES
+869 MTPEGN
-874 SQPSPDIVR
+874 QPDNIR
-883 QRLFPAIA
+883 RHLFPAIA
-891 ERRNYSSDSS
+891 ERRADSS
-901 DDDDDADD
+901 DGSDSD
-909 ESSSSSYS
+909 